1 MRAEEITSPPNA
13 RPFPFPFPSKR
24 PPLALQ
30 TRSSTPPPLSS
41 DRSRFFCSNARAR
54 SRARAEVDDGMA
66 GEQEAALGTPP
77 GPSPGW
83 PSTRSADVDAPPP
96 AAARTPSGTSQP
108 TTSPGR
114 HFAERSARGAQERPL
129 LHLRTVRTVS
139 PVAFLG
145 TAASAARGADLAGRR
160 EESNSQGSRELLLKA
175 GPWRRRRARLLR
187 SARLSRHTYP
197 TDPNSR
203 QSAQH
208 DPQDDPRAVCKNTA
222 RARWPSYVH
231 HCGHGAYRKYVRTYA
246 RTTCVRTCVR
256 GWRVGMMSFRHPPP
270 PHLLAPISLCVRTHT
285 YACTACARRRPS
297 VRTCVRT
304 YVRT

>member
-114 HFAERSARGAQERPL
+114 HFAERSSRGAQERPL

-160 EESNSQGSRELLLKA
+160 EESNSRGSRELLLKA
-175 GPWRRRRARLLR
+175 GPWRRRHARLI
-187 SARLSRHTYP
+187 
-197 TDPNSR
+197 
-203 QSAQH
+203 

-231 HCGHGAYRKYVRTYA
+231 HCGHGTYRKYVRTHVQRA
-246 RTTCVRTCVR
+246 
-256 GWRVGMMSFRHPPP
+256 
-270 PHLLAPISLCVRTHT
+270 
-285 YACTACARRRPS
+285 
-297 VRTCVRT
+297 
-304 YVRT
+304 YVRACVGGGWE

>member
-1 MRAEEITSPPNA
+1 MSSLLCSAVVEPTHHHGQHHHIITIVRVRALWAFFRTSRGFAALFGVVRALRAEEITSPPNA

-129 LHLRTVRTVS
+129 LHLRTVRTVPVVETTQEHVS
-139 PVAFLG
+139 P
-145 TAASAARGADLAGRR
+145 
-160 EESNSQGSRELLLKA
+160 
-175 GPWRRRRARLLR
+175 
-187 SARLSRHTYP
+187 TYV
-197 TDPNSR
+197 PN
-203 QSAQH
+203 
-208 DPQDDPRAVCKNTA
+208 VTL
-222 RARWPSYVH
+222 
-231 HCGHGAYRKYVRTYA
+231 
-246 RTTCVRTCVR
+246 
-256 GWRVGMMSFRHPPP
+256 
-270 PHLLAPISLCVRTHT
+270 HL
-285 YACTACARRRPS
+285 
-297 VRTCVRT
+297 RT
-304 YVRT
+304 YVRTHVTFPYVRTRTCI

>member
-1 MRAEEITSPPNA
+1 MCGRCGHSFEPLGDLRALRAEEITSPPNA

-83 PSTRSADVDAPPP
+83 PSTRSADVDTPPP

-129 LHLRTVRTVS
+129 LHLRTVRTVPVVETTQEHVS
-139 PVAFLG
+139 P
-145 TAASAARGADLAGRR
+145 
-160 EESNSQGSRELLLKA
+160 
-175 GPWRRRRARLLR
+175 
-187 SARLSRHTYP
+187 TYV
-197 TDPNSR
+197 PN
-203 QSAQH
+203 
-208 DPQDDPRAVCKNTA
+208 VTL
-222 RARWPSYVH
+222 
-231 HCGHGAYRKYVRTYA
+231 
-246 RTTCVRTCVR
+246 
-256 GWRVGMMSFRHPPP
+256 
-270 PHLLAPISLCVRTHT
+270 HL
-285 YACTACARRRPS
+285 
-297 VRTCVRT
+297 RT
-304 YVRT
+304 YVRTHVTFPYVRTYVTYAYVRTYTYVYIVSTSACRHITYRTCVRLLIGPS

>member
-1 MRAEEITSPPNA
+1 MRSRGSRHSVTQLRRVQLSVHVRAYTRPSPPGDTHVRTFTLTGTYVRA
-13 RPFPFPFPSKR
+13 LWSLFRTSLGLCEHCALEKKRAKAFSPFPFPSKR

-129 LHLRTVRTVS
+129 LHLRTVRTVPVVETTQEHVS
-139 PVAFLG
+139 P
-145 TAASAARGADLAGRR
+145 
-160 EESNSQGSRELLLKA
+160 
-175 GPWRRRRARLLR
+175 
-187 SARLSRHTYP
+187 TYV
-197 TDPNSR
+197 PN
-203 QSAQH
+203 
-208 DPQDDPRAVCKNTA
+208 VTL
-222 RARWPSYVH
+222 
-231 HCGHGAYRKYVRTYA
+231 
-246 RTTCVRTCVR
+246 
-256 GWRVGMMSFRHPPP
+256 
-270 PHLLAPISLCVRTHT
+270 HL
-285 YACTACARRRPS
+285 
-297 VRTCVRT
+297 RT
-304 YVRT
+304 YVRTHVTFPYVRTRTCI

>member
-1 MRAEEITSPPNA
+1 MAPCDADTSRRPLGIAMGRGDQPCAPALLPPPQ
-13 RPFPFPFPSKR
+13 RPHVGKRKRTYVQKLFLPFPSKR

-129 LHLRTVRTVS
+129 LHLRTVRTVPVVETTQEHVS
-139 PVAFLG
+139 PTYVPNVTLH
-145 TAASAARGADLAGRR
+145 L
-160 EESNSQGSRELLLKA
+160 
-175 GPWRRRRARLLR
+175 RA
-187 SARLSRHTYP
+187 
-197 TDPNSR
+197 
-203 QSAQH
+203 
-208 DPQDDPRAVCKNTA
+208 
-222 RARWPSYVH
+222 
-231 HCGHGAYRKYVRTYA
+231 YVRTHV
-246 RTTCVRTCVR
+246 T
-256 GWRVGMMSFRHPPP
+256 FP
-270 PHLLAPISLCVRTHT
+270 
-285 YACTACARRRPS
+285 
-297 VRTCVRT
+297 
-304 YVRT
+304 YVRTRTCI